1 MYMSRFGGNQGEQF
15 KSIEEYMR
23 EFYPKKHAAKLKIKV
38 AHIVKITHIHGAKL
52 DSEYRELI
60 KESIRKEFSI

>member
-1 MYMSRFGGNQGEQF
+1 MSKF

-23 EFYPKKHAAKLKIKV
+23 EFYPKKHAAKLKIKESET
-38 AHIVKITHIHGAKL
+38 VKITHIHGAKL